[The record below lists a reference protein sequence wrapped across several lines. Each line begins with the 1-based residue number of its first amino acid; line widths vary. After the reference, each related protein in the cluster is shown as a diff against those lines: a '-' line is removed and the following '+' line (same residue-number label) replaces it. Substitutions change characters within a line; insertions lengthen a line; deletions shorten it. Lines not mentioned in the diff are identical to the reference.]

1 MVDDRHRQRDA
12 LLAAEAAKRD
22 NMIEEIHG
30 AAD

>member
-12 LLAAEAAKRD
+12 LLAAEAAKHD
-22 NMIEEIHG
+22 DMIEKING